1 MLEDVAIP
9 ATLHSQTHQSLTLRS
24 LAILVA
30 IKIQQTKRKEALSIG
45 DYFKEVNYFGGA
57 VQLGADLNNQDAW
70 IQYPSQVPQDIQE
83 PSYHLTRFPPEPVS
97 LHLLY
102 A

>member
-1 MLEDVAIP
+1 MWP
-9 ATLHSQTHQSLTLRS
+9 TCHSPFSNTPKPNPQVSGHLGELPRS
-24 LAILVA
+24 SRR
-30 IKIQQTKRKEALSIG
+30 KRKEALSIG